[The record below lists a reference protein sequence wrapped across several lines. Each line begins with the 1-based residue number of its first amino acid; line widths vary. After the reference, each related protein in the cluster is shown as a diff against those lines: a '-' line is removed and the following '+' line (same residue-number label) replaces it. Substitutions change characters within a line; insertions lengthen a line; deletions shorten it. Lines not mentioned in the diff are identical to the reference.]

1 MGEDIIRMGRHVRTS
16 QATGLRFLPRSD
28 GDSACAEYAFPND
41 ERERERLDMQ
51 HAMQSMLLNGK
62 LFWSPIGPAPQKV
75 LDLGTGTGSAFDA
88 SRDKYTVLTI
98 LRGIWAID
106 MADMYPSAE
115 VTGGK
120 LHIISID

>member
-1 MGEDIIRMGRHVRTS
+1 
-16 QATGLRFLPRSD
+16 
-28 GDSACAEYAFPND
+28 
-41 ERERERLDMQ
+41 MQ
-51 HAMQSMLLNGK
+51 HAMQTMLLNGK

-75 LDLGTGTGSAFDA
+75 LDLDTGTGGAIDA

-115 VTGGK
+115 VTGKK